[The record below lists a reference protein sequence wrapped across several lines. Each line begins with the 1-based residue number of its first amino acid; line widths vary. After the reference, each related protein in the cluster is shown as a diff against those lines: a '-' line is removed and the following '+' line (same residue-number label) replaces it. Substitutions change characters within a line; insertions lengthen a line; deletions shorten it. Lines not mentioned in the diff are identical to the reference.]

1 MNLRITEV
9 IVRMVFRDP
18 NLRVS
23 AVRLG
28 LGLDEKKI
36 IQSQSN
42 EPATFVWHGEMGD
55 FTTAC
60 LAPATR

>member
-42 EPATFVWHGEMGD
+42 ELATLCWHGD
-55 FTTAC
+55 F
-60 LAPATR
+60 RK